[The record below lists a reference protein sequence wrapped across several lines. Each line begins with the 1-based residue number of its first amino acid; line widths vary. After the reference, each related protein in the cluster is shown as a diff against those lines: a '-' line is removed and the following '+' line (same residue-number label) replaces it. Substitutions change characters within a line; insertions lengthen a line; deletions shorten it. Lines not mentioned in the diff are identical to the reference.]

1 MIIASEILIARFAKI
16 RQYAVRSDNYNRPY
30 IARQLGV
37 AYPGLTFEIIS
48 WERLSR
54 SLAKIE
60 IKVTKGTAEQSIE
73 FEHPCKRV
81 PAVYAQVLPM
91 LSKNRADWA
100 RL

>member
-1 MIIASEILIARFAKI
+1 MIIAPEVMIPRFAKI
-16 RQYAVRSDNYNRPY
+16 RQYAVRSLNYSRAY
-30 IARQLGV
+30 IAQQLGV

-60 IKVTKGTAEQSIE
+60 IRVTKGTAEQSIE

-81 PAVYAQVLPM
+81 PAVYAQALPM
-91 LSKNRADWA
+91 LSKNRAVWA
-100 RL
+100 RQ